1 MVDVLSKKTTL
12 IICLIVGWKWIKK
25 FRDIDM
31 DFQPLG
37 DSMLLASMSSWESE
51 IVSKI
56 REN

>member
-1 MVDVLSKKTTL
+1 MSKKTAL
-12 IICLIVGWKWIKK
+12 VSCLIVEWKWIKK

-37 DSMLLASMSSWESE
+37 DSVLLDSMSSWESE